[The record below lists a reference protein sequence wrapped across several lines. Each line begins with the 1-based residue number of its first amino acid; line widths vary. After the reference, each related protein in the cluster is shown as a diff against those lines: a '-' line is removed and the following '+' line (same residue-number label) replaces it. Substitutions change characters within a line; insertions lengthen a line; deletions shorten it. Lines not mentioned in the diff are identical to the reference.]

1 MTAILYQHAK
11 RIGKD
16 TSQTG
21 RLSGYTDGDRV
32 EEYALPAMKWALG
45 HRLITGLNPR
55 TLDPDGT
62 ATRAQMAVILK
73 AYDQM

>member
-1 MTAILYQHAK
+1 MGAM
-11 RIGKD
+11 
-16 TSQTG
+16 
-21 RLSGYTDGDRV
+21 LSFLLLISL
-32 EEYALPAMKWALG
+32 LPASALAENHNEFGIEHYVALG
-45 HRLITGLNPR
+45 HRLITGFNPR